1 MAKTLSTLLAGLLF
15 GFGLALST
23 MMMPEIVLEFLMLD
37 DLGLML
43 VMGGGIAVATLG
55 LVLGPKLLKK
65 PVFAETFDR
74 YTSGVT
80 RNMLVGSALFGI
92 GWGLSG
98 VCPGPMLAG
107 LGVGNWDVLWGIT
120 GMALGAL
127 AHGLT
132 QSPKQ

>member
-23 MMMPEIVLEFLMLD
+23 MMMPEIVLEF
-37 DLGLML
+37 LML

-107 LGVGNWDVLWGIT
+107 LGVGNWDVLWGIA